1 MNQKNSLPNPQ
12 GIDIS
17 IKPETQIYWR
27 DPKYKF
33 TKNHNLYLEPIPITK
48 DTSKTN
54 GSILMD
60 RFNIVPTKLT
70 PINAM
75 FLDPNN
81 SIYTITTNLYPK
93 INTKPVNFLE
103 MEGTPEN
110 EDTKILDTTD
120 GMKSYMIV
128 IKNIQQIIFP
138 ELLPEEKK
146 HMTNALH
153 KLQKKYIE
161 NKPNMTKQ
169 LMQQIQNEYFTRVK
183 PVYERYYKYSDNKEY
198 NPMNAYEMGFD
209 DDIF

>member
-1 MNQKNSLPNPQ
+1 MNQKNSLPNPL
-12 GIDIS
+12 GITVS
-17 IKPETQIYWR
+17 IKPKTQIYWR
-27 DPKYKF
+27 DPKYNIV
-33 TKNHNLYLEPIPITK
+33 KNHDRHLEPIPVTK
-48 DTSKTN
+48 DTSLTN

-60 RFNIVPTKLT
+60 RFNVVGSKLT

-81 SIYTITTNLYPK
+81 SIYTLPTNLYPK
-93 INTKPVNFLE
+93 INTDIISFLDKDNIN
-103 MEGTPEN
+103 TN
-110 EDTKILDTTD
+110 EDTKILDTTSD
-120 GMKSYMIV
+120 MKSYMIV

-146 HMTNALH
+146 YMINALN

-169 LMQQIQNEYFTRVK
+169 LMQQIQNAYYSKVK